1 MPYTMD
7 DFLREVAT
15 ESLEKMTTEQRMQG
29 LTVDE
34 ILRDVPIKTIEAHL
48 RRRRRHAKTSGAKK
62 RKPKG

>member
-1 MPYTMD
+1 
-7 DFLREVAT
+7 
-15 ESLEKMTTEQRMQG
+15 MTTEQRMQG